1 MRLIV
6 VAGQTALTA
15 LGNGDK
21 VGTWSLGGMRS
32 CCAPEFRC
40 GAIAVY

>member
-21 VGTWSLGGMRS
+21 VGTWSHCHLLMLRNTTD
-32 CCAPEFRC
+32 
-40 GAIAVY
+40 